1 MVTSLFA
8 PSLSTD
14 VSFLEPSETRHET
27 ANNTLNDSA
36 TQTLMSNLNTSNPVE
51 ITGVMDD
58 LSRVHL
64 VWVENGS
71 QPLLQYALIATN
83 GVDTV
88 LISNTLV
95 GANNSTA
102 VSSPSLVIDSDRRAH
117 IVWAITDLSLI
128 HI

>member
-1 MVTSLFA
+1 MVRQPAQDRKGPPPAVRKETHQETLTLFLTFVMVASLFA

-71 QPLLQYALIATN
+71 QPLLQYA
-83 GVDTV
+83 
-88 LISNTLV
+88 S
-95 GANNSTA
+95 
-102 VSSPSLVIDSDRRAH
+102 
-117 IVWAITDLSLI
+117 
-128 HI
+128 